1 MSGKRDYYEVLGVKK
16 NATPDEVKK
25 AFRSQAVKYHPDK
38 NPDNPEAEAKFKE
51 ASEAYEVLSDGGKR
65 KVYDQYGHAGLEGQG
80 FHPPE
85 DIFVQ
90 FQDLFS
96 EFFGGGFGPQGPQRR
111 GGGGGGG
118 GAKQAKRPQQGRDLR
133 TQVGLSMREAVYG
146 VKRDVVVPYAA
157 ACATCEGS
165 GAEKGSAPVAC
176 STCRGRGQVAHGGM
190 GFMVSMPCNDCGGS
204 GQVIGKPCKDCRGRG
219 EVRAEK
225 KVKVSIPAG
234 IDHGQAI
241 RVPGHGDAG
250 VNGGPPGNLLVVIEV
265 APDERFERHEHDLVT
280 EVPVSFATA
289 ALGGSVEIQHL
300 DDQLVRIEIPAG
312 TQPGTPLKIR
322 SLGVPYVDGTGRGDL
337 IAVTRVEVPRKLN
350 AAQKKVLVEL
360 ARAFGEKDHG

>member
-1 MSGKRDYYEVLGVKK
+1 MSAKRDYYEVLGVKK
-16 NATPDEVKK
+16 SATPDEVKK
-25 AFRSQAVKYHPDK
+25 AFRAQAVKYHPDK

-51 ASEAYEVLSDGGKR
+51 ASEAYEVLSDAGKR

-96 EFFGGGFGPQGPQRR
+96 EFFGGGFGPQGGRR
-111 GGGGGGG
+111 GGGAPA
-118 GAKQAKRPQQGRDLR
+118 GARQSKRPQQGRDLR
-133 TQVGLSMREAVYG
+133 TQVALTMREAVYG
-146 VKRDVVVPYAA
+146 VKRDVTVAFA
-157 ACATCEGS
+157 STCTTCEGS
-165 GAEKGSAPVAC
+165 GAEKGSAPQAC

-250 VNGGPPGNLLVVIEV
+250 VNGGPAGNLLVVIEV
-265 APDERFERHEHDLVT
+265 QPDERFERHDHDLVT
-280 EVPVSFATA
+280 EVPVTFPEA
-289 ALGGSVEIQHL
+289 ALGASVELQHL
-300 DDQLVRIEIPAG
+300 NDEMVRVEIPAG
-312 TQPGTPLKIR
+312 TQPGTPLR
-322 SLGVPYVDGTGRGDL
+322 VRNFGVPFVDGTGRGDL
-337 IAVTRVEVPRKLN
+337 IAVVKVDVPKKLSSH
-350 AAQKKVLVEL
+350 QKKLLHDL
-360 ARAFGEKDHG
+360 AKTFEKEHG

>member
-16 NATPDEVKK
+16 VATPDEVKK
-25 AFRSQAVKYHPDK
+25 AFRSLAVKYHPDK
-38 NPDNPEAEAKFKE
+38 NPDNPEAEAMFKE
-51 ASEAYEVLSDGGKR
+51 ASEAYEVLSDQGKR

-96 EFFGGGFGPQGPQRR
+96 EFFGGGFGPQGGQRR
-111 GGGGGGG
+111 GGGAQA
-118 GAKQAKRPQQGRDLR
+118 GARQQKRPQQGRDLR
-133 TQVGLSMREAVYG
+133 TQVSLTLREAVYG

-157 ACATCEGS
+157 LCATCEGS
-165 GAEKGSAPVAC
+165 GAEKGSTPVAC

-241 RVPGHGDAG
+241 RVPGHGDTG
-250 VNGGPPGNLLVVIEV
+250 VNGGPAGNLLVVIEV

-280 EVPVSFATA
+280 EVTVSYPSA
-289 ALGGSVEIQHL
+289 ALGATVELQHL
-300 DDQLVRIEIPAG
+300 DDQTVRVDVPAG
-312 TQPGTPLKIR
+312 TQPGTPITLR
-322 SLGVPYVDGTGRGDL
+322 NLGVPYVDGTGRGDL
-337 IAVTRVEVPRKLN
+337 IAVVKVDVPKKLN
-350 AAQKKVLVEL
+350 GQQKKLLVEL
-360 ARAFGEKDHG
+360 ARSFGEKEHG